1 MDLNRDNSQ
10 LPMSSSQ
17 TDPATPEDY
26 CRQIEAYLC
35 RKNDGHLIRIVGPS
49 FETVCGWAAR
59 GVPLSIAFRGIDRHF
74 ERYYAKGA
82 RRRPVRIDFCDADVL
97 DAFDEWR
104 RAVGI
109 SIAATDAS
117 EAIAGADISAS
128 AEASADR
135 HAGPSRRTSLSA
147 HLERVVNRLT
157 ARRAGS
163 DRSLDPV
170 LDRIIRELDAAR
182 ASAKHLRGAARAE
195 LLDRLAAL
203 DAELLAAAKAAIPDD
218 LREELRRES
227 ERELATFRA
236 RMPSDAY
243 DRSLAACVDR
253 LIRDRERL
261 PVLTLE

>member
-1 MDLNRDNSQ
+1 VGVAGGPRPTTNDQ
-10 LPMSSSQ
+10 
-17 TDPATPEDY
+17 PEDY
-26 CRQIEAYLC
+26 CRQVEAYLC

-49 FETVCGWAAR
+49 FETVCAWAER

-74 ERYYAKGA
+74 ERYYAKGP
-82 RRRPVRIDFCDADVL
+82 RRRPVRIDFCEADVL

-109 SIAATDAS
+109 SLAEADAV
-117 EAIAGADISAS
+117 AGDDAVVGADM
-128 AEASADR
+128 
-135 HAGPSRRTSLSA
+135 HVGPSRKTSLSA
-147 HLERVVNRLT
+147 HLDRVVNRLT
-157 ARRAGS
+157 ARRAGP
-163 DRSLDPV
+163 DRLLDPV
-170 LDRIIRELDAAR
+170 IDRIIRELDAAR
-182 ASAKHLRGAARAE
+182 ASAKNLRGAARAE

-218 LREELRRES
+218 LREELQRES

-243 DRSLAACVDR
+243 GRSLAACVDR
-253 LIRDRERL
+253 LIRDRARL